1 MSVDSI
7 LAACTLLCIRDVR
20 TIQCIEDGAD
30 DQVISGDDSW
40 EENLEFAMKFVNKQ
54 GGPQALLAGQD
65 YSFTRRYFLENLAV
79 HDVFGE

>member
-1 MSVDSI
+1 
-7 LAACTLLCIRDVR
+7 LLCIRDVR
-20 TIQCIEDGAD
+20 VEPIRQHRAD